1 MEAAVPV
8 LIRSLAA
15 TAAAGAAAALS
26 LVTVGAAVAQASP
39 AAAAAQASPAV
50 GPGLTHKPI
59 ILFTTP
65 QLDSYDVATDAAG
78 AAFIGWISE
87 EGPARQIHFCT
98 IRAGASSCAGGV
110 QTIDSLGDSSAS
122 GLRVLATASGNVTL
136 VWFHD
141 TTASGSGP
149 EGAEIA
155 TATSAN
161 GGTLSAATDVAPAP
175 SFGYLD
181 DAEFGPGGAIWTL
194 AETSNQE
201 TLQIR
206 AGLGAALTSKG
217 TPYEV
222 STAKLAFS
230 GSTAVIAI
238 QRGGYI
244 TQPVSYAFSKGG
256 GSWSSFRKLNHTWTG
271 AANLGLTGT
280 RSGIRLLASE
290 DDAGYSPV
298 VSRWTGS
305 SFSRPALTGD
315 RNSCAPDSHD
325 PVSDA
330 SGRMADVS
338 EECSDLAVANLPDTT
353 HAAVVRFGA
362 GGTFAAGIPQ
372 LATTP
377 RGRAWVVWS
386 IQSGTTHKLLVAP
399 VLLPGRDVT
408 VRKSAGRNRV
418 TLTGPASCLPAVTVG
433 VKVTG
438 SAAAHWR
445 VLRRALH
452 LGGTSLGSKLNG
464 GTLTAGHLYTL
475 AGSVTFADGGARRTV
490 TAKLKFRS
498 CPNS

>member
-1 MEAAVPV
+1 MPVP
-8 LIRSLAA
+8 IRPLAA
-15 TAAAGAAAALS
+15 MVAAGAAVAFS
-26 LVTVGAAVAQASP
+26 LATGAGAAVASAAP
-39 AAAAAQASPAV
+39 AARP
-50 GPGLTHKPI
+50 GPTHKAI
-59 ILFTTP
+59 TLTNIA
-65 QLDSYDVATDAAG
+65 QIDSYDVATDAAG
-78 AAFIGWISE
+78 AAFIGWISDA
-87 EGPARQIHFCT
+87 GPARQVHLCT
-98 IRAGASSCAGGV
+98 IRAGGTSCAGGV
-110 QTIDSLGDSSAS
+110 QTIASLGDSSAS

-149 EGAEIA
+149 QNAEIA
-155 TATSAN
+155 TATSVN
-161 GGTLSAATDVAPAP
+161 GGTLSAATDVASAP

-181 DAEFGPGGAIWTL
+181 DAEFGPGGAIWTV

-206 AGLGAALTSKG
+206 AGLGAALVSKG
-217 TPYEV
+217 GPYQIG
-222 STAKLAFS
+222 TAKLAFS

-238 QRGGYI
+238 QRAAYI
-244 TQPVSYAFSKGG
+244 TKPVSYASSKGG
-256 GSWSSFRKLNHTWTG
+256 GSWSSFRTLNHTWTSD
-271 AANLGLTGT
+271 ANVGLTGT
-280 RSGIRLLASE
+280 RSGIRLLASV
-290 DDAGYSPV
+290 DNADYWPV
-298 VSRWTGS
+298 VSRWTGNG
-305 SFSRPALTGD
+305 FTRPALTGD
-315 RNSCAPDSHD
+315 RNNCSPGSHD

-338 EECSDLAVANLPDTT
+338 QECEDLAVANLPDTT
-353 HAAVVRFGA
+353 HAAVVRFGS
-362 GGTFAAGIPQ
+362 GGTFSDGPPQ

-386 IQSGTTHKLLVAP
+386 ILSSTGNKLLVAP
-399 VLLPGRDVT
+399 VLLPGRDVS
-408 VRKSAGRNRV
+408 VRKSAGGNRV

-452 LGGTSLGSKLNG
+452 LGRTSLGSALNG
-464 GTLTAGHLYTL
+464 GTLSAGRLYTL
-475 AGSVTFADGGARRTV
+475 TGTVTFADGGARRTV